1 MYLLLGLSSILAV
14 LFGGYLTLGI
24 TRHVSDWSQRRTLQL
39 SVLLMPTILLG
50 LGICSLGASSWNTL
64 PGIGLLLGMG
74 VIAFGALGM
83 GTIRLLLMAW
93 VVTRRAVLICS
104 ELQAL
109 ANGMAGQLDT
119 IRPRVRLY
127 VYDQPLALTY
137 GLWKPTVLL
146 STWMV
151 EHLDRREL
159 EAVVVHELEH
169 VARRDYLVTW
179 LAMVLRDAFFYLPT
193 SWVAYRQ
200 LQREKELACDDLA
213 IAVTHRPL
221 ALASALTKVWLHAVD
236 TPRLVELSAAQT
248 LAEVGASING
258 RIERLLAIS
267 ESMKSTQCS
276 REVAR
281 HANRSP
287 LIVLIAVQGA
297 NLFALLALMSCSSI
311 VLIERLF

>member
-1 MYLLLGLSSILAV
+1 MARVMARSGVPAGPELQTFADNLAE
-14 LFGGYLTLGI
+14 
-24 TRHVSDWSQRRTLQL
+24 Q
-39 SVLLMPTILLG
+39 
-50 LGICSLGASSWNTL
+50 LGA
-64 PGIGLLLGMG
+64 
-74 VIAFGALGM
+74 
-83 GTIRLLLMAW
+83 
-93 VVTRRAVLICS
+93 TRSRVL
-104 ELQAL
+104 
-109 ANGMAGQLDT
+109 
-119 IRPRVRLY
+119 LY
-127 VYDQPLALTY
+127 VYDRPLALTC
-137 GLWKPTVLL
+137 GLFRPTVLL

-258 RIERLLAIS
+258 RIERLLTIS